1 MQTHNVD
8 IRELYNYDEFD
19 KIIEYLKEIRLE
31 SFGNSNI
38 IYKTITKL
46 QQLENIEKLKDILF
60 IIANYKINVLV
71 SELKEGLKI
80 LINR

>member
-8 IRELYNYDEFD
+8 IREFYNYDEFD
-19 KIIEYLKEIRLE
+19 KIIKYLKEIRLE

-46 QQLENIEKLKDILF
+46 QQLENIEKIKEILF
-60 IIANYKINVLV
+60 IIAKYEINVLQ

>member
-19 KIIEYLKEIRLE
+19 KIIEYLKETRLE

-46 QQLENIEKLKDILF
+46 QQLENMDKIKEILL
-60 IIANYKINVLV
+60 IIAKYKINVLE

-80 LINR
+80 LINK

>member
-1 MQTHNVD
+1 MQTQNVD
-8 IRELYNYDEFD
+8 LKELYNYDEFD

-46 QQLENIEKLKDILF
+46 QQLENIEKIKEIIL
-60 IIANYKINVLV
+60 IIAKYKINVLD